1 MCNKDNSILEIIL
14 MIILQDG
21 RSGFTGETESTGDP
35 SYLSILRNFIH
46 NIYII
51 RK

>member
-1 MCNKDNSILEIIL
+1 MCNKDNGILGIIL
-14 MIILQDG
+14 MRILQDG

-35 SYLSILRNFIH
+35 SYLSILRNFVH
-46 NIYII
+46 NIYLT